1 MVVPTYGCAS
11 CVEPLYEALLPV
23 LEAISPELELVLV
36 EDHSPQ
42 ADWTKIAALAARNP
56 RVRGVKLT
64 RNFGQHNAIAAGL
77 AEARG
82 EWVVV
87 MDCDLQDRP
96 EEITRLYAKAQEG
109 FDCVFASRVAR
120 TDRPTKVAAS
130 RMFGFLNGRIAGVKG
145 DPSIGNFSIISHR
158 VVRELRKF
166 RESRRNYPLQVSWLG
181 FPTAVIQVTHG
192 ERHSGNSSYSFRK
205 QLRHALAT
213 VLSQSTRPLY
223 ASAAFGLVMALGA
236 AITAAYLII
245 RKLTVGYG
253 VEGWTS
259 VIVSLWFLF
268 GVLFLNMGVLG
279 LYLGSVF
286 NEVKDRPAF
295 VIERTTYEDERDEAG
310 SSRPAPAR
318 GGSPA
323 ACPRRSSGRS
333 RDPGTPR
340 GARPDPPSTSRRSR
354 RR

>member
-1 MVVPTYGCAS
+1 MTASRPKISVVVPTYGCES
-11 CVEPLYEALLPV
+11 CVEPLYAALLPV
-23 LEAISPELELVLV
+23 LEAISPEFELVLV

-42 ADWTKIAALAARNP
+42 ADWTKITSLATRDP

-64 RNFGQHNAIAAGL
+64 RNFGQHCAIAAGL

-109 FDCVFASRVAR
+109 YDCVFAQRVDR
-120 TDRPTKVAAS
+120 TDRPTKKVAS
-130 RMFGFLNGRIAGVKG
+130 RLFGFFNGRLAGVKA
-145 DPSIGNFSIISHR
+145 DASIGNFSIISHK

-166 RESRRNYPLQVSWLG
+166 RDSQRNYPLQVSWLG
-181 FPTAVIQVTHG
+181 FPVALVQVPHG
-192 ERHSGNSSYSFRK
+192 ERHSGRSSYSLIRSI
-205 QLRHALAT
+205 RHAIAT

-223 ASAAFGLVMALGA
+223 AAAVIGFLMALGA
-236 AITAAYLII
+236 AGTAVYLLA
-245 RKLTVGYG
+245 RKLHGDFT

-268 GVLFLNMGVLG
+268 GMLFLNLGVLG

-286 NEVKDRPAF
+286 NEVKNRPPF
-295 VIERTTYEDERDEAG
+295 VIEKTTYEDERD
-310 SSRPAPAR
+310 
-318 GGSPA
+318 
-323 ACPRRSSGRS
+323 
-333 RDPGTPR
+333 
-340 GARPDPPSTSRRSR
+340 PD
-354 RR
+354 